1 MKSAVLFENV
11 KTVLVV
17 LSSQAQAFDMP
28 ALRNLITHAYAGTA
42 VFFYSTSGQA
52 MGAEPPSH
60 VDLVIDFTP
69 PQARQARFFAYNMKN
84 RSRFTVGRN
93 TGWFYRRK
101 RYDRVF
107 DERNPKISHAA
118 PTDYIQKE
126 TWAQRS
132 VLELAGVPVIRQ
144 GGVVQD
150 RGKDIALELPPLQ
163 QR

>member
-1 MKSAVLFENV
+1 MKPAAPFENV

-28 ALRNLITHAYAGTA
+28 ALRNFITHAYAGTA
-42 VFFYSTSGQA
+42 VFFYSTSGDA
-52 MGAEPPSH
+52 MGAEAPSQ

-69 PQARQARFFAYNMKN
+69 PNARQARFFAYSMKK

-93 TGWFYRRK
+93 VGWFYRRK
-101 RYDRVF
+101 NFDRVY
-107 DERNPKISHAA
+107 DEKDSAIASAT

-126 TWAQRS
+126 TWAQRN

-144 GGVVQD
+144 GGVGQD
-150 RGKDIALELPPLQ
+150 RGKDIALDLPPLH